1 MVVEFQTQNT
11 TSLESE
17 QGTVRSEK
25 LENKSFMGKL
35 NDFSELVMFKH
46 SVFSLPFIFI
56 AMLVASYHDS
66 GSGWFGW
73 RLLFLGALAAVS
85 ARNFAMGVNRY
96 LDKDIDILNPRTKS
110 RPSVD
115 GRVTDKQMLWFIG
128 INALVFVV
136 IANFI
141 NPLALK
147 LSIPIL
153 LVLGAYTFFKRFS
166 SLAHLVLGVS
176 LGLAP
181 IAGVVAVS
189 GEITLWSVYL
199 ALGVMFW
206 VAGFDLLYS
215 LQDIEFDKD
224 NGLHSIPSKFGAN
237 NTMWIARIF
246 HILAVLLWIAFVLK
260 AGLGIWAQ
268 LAVVLSA
275 LMLSYEHYLV
285 NKDFTKIDKAFFTV
299 NGYLGFMFI
308 VLIIVEVM

>member
-1 MVVEFQTQNT
+1 VQKTLLQ
-11 TSLESE
+11 
-17 QGTVRSEK
+17 
-25 LENKSFMGKL
+25 KL

-56 AMLVASYHDS
+56 AMFVASD
-66 GSGWFGW
+66 GWFGW
-73 RLLFLGALAAVS
+73 KLFLLGTLAAIS

-96 LDKDIDILNPRTKS
+96 LDRDIDVLNPRTKN

-115 GRVTDKQMLWFIG
+115 GRVSSAQMVAFIA
-128 INALVFVV
+128 INAIAFIVVAYFV
-136 IANFI
+136 ND
-141 NPLALK
+141 LAFK

-153 LVLGAYTFFKRFS
+153 LVLGAYTLFKRFS
-166 SLAHLVLGVS
+166 ALAHLILGIS

-215 LQDIEFDKD
+215 LQDMEFDKQH
-224 NGLHSIPSKFGAN
+224 NLHSIPSRFGAK
-237 NTMWIARIF
+237 NTMLIAKVF
-246 HILAVLLWIAFVLK
+246 HSLTILLWALFVSS
-260 AGLGIWAQ
+260 ASLGVFGW
-268 LAVVLSA
+268 LSVVFSAV
-275 LMLSYEHYLV
+275 MLGYEHYLV

-299 NGYLGFMFI
+299 NGYLGFVFLL
-308 VLIIVEVM
+308 LIILEVSI